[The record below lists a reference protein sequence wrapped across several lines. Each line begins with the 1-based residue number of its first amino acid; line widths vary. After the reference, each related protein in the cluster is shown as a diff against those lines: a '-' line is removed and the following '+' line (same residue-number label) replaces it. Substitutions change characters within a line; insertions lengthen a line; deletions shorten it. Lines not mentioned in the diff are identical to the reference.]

1 MDREH
6 LYADCVA
13 LFVVNEAGRF
23 PFLSLPKMILALFET
38 GELLRV
44 FEVLCL
50 PFEFL

>member
-1 MDREH
+1 MQI
-6 LYADCVA
+6 CVA

-23 PFLSLPKMILALFET
+23 PFPPLPKMILALFET